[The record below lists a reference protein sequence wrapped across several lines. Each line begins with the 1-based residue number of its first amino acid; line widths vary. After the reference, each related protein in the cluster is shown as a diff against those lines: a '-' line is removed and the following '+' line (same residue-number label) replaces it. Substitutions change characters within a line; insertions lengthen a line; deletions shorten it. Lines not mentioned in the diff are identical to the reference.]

1 MTKPVITVLSLGG
14 TIAMT
19 QSAQGGV
26 VPTLSG
32 EMLVAAVPALRE
44 IAQIEAR
51 SFRQLPGAHLQFED
65 LEDLAEAISA
75 INALGHRG
83 VVVTQGTDTIEESAF
98 VLDRLLDV
106 DMPVVVTG
114 AMRNPTVAGADGP
127 ANLLAAVQ
135 VAISDQARGS
145 GVSVVLNDEVHA
157 ARFVRKMHTTRPNSF
172 SSPIAGPVGWI
183 TEGRVSFCCKLEKM
197 PAVRASATS
206 ASATKKSGRVA
217 LVTAAL
223 GDSGDQVKAICAA
236 GIEGIVVEAT
246 GGGHVAPAL
255 AAALEDAAR
264 QIPVVLASRTGTG
277 ETLASTYA
285 FPGGEIDLQRRG
297 LIRAGWLD
305 GLKARALLTLLLR
318 NSVVGRADIATAFE
332 AWGGG
337 GARDQP

>member
-1 MTKPVITVLSLGG
+1 MLFKQAGPLL
-14 TIAMT
+14 
-19 QSAQGGV
+19 
-26 VPTLSG
+26 
-32 EMLVAAVPALRE
+32 MLVAAVPALCE
-44 IAQIEAR
+44 ISQIEAR

-83 VVVTQGTDTIEESAF
+83 AVVTQGTDTIEESAF
-98 VLDRLLDV
+98 VLDRLLDM

-145 GVSVVLNDEVHA
+145 GVLVVLNDEVHA

-172 SSPIAGPVGWI
+172 CSPIAGPVGWI
-183 TEGRVSFCCKLEKM
+183 TEGRVSFSCKLEKI
-197 PAVRASATS
+197 PGVRASAT
-206 ASATKKSGRVA
+206 KRSGLVA
-217 LVTAAL
+217 LLTATL

-236 GIEGIVVEAT
+236 GFEGIVVEAT

-255 AAALEDAAR
+255 AAALEDAAK
-264 QIPVVLASRTGTG
+264 QIPVVVASRTGTG

-285 FPGGEIDLQRRG
+285 FSGGEIDLQRRG

-305 GLKARALLTLLLR
+305 GLKARVLLTLLLR
-318 NSVVGRADIATAFE
+318 NSVVGRADIAMAFE

-337 GARDQP
+337 GAQYQP

>member
-1 MTKPVITVLSLGG
+1 MTKPTVTVLALGG

-32 EMLVAAVPALRE
+32 EMLVAAVPALCE
-44 IAQIEAR
+44 ISQIEAR

-65 LEDLAEAISA
+65 LEALAEAISA

-83 VVVTQGTDTIEESAF
+83 VIVTQGTDTIEESAF

-145 GVSVVLNDEVHA
+145 GVLVVLNDEVHA
-157 ARFVRKMHTTRPNSF
+157 ARFVRKIHTTRPNAF
-172 SSPIAGPVGWI
+172 GSPLSGPIGWI

-197 PAVRASATS
+197 PTVRP
-206 ASATKKSGRVA
+206 SATKKSGRVA
-217 LVTAAL
+217 LLTATL
-223 GDSGDQVKAICAA
+223 GDNGDQVEAIRAA
-236 GIEGIVVEAT
+236 GFEGIVVEAT
-246 GGGHVAPAL
+246 GGGHVAPAM
-255 AAALEDAAR
+255 AAALESAAK

-277 ETLASTYA
+277 ETLTGTYA

-305 GLKARALLTLLLR
+305 GLKARVLLTLLLR
-318 NSVVGRADIATAFE
+318 NSVVGRADLAMAFE

-337 GARDQP
+337 GAKYQE